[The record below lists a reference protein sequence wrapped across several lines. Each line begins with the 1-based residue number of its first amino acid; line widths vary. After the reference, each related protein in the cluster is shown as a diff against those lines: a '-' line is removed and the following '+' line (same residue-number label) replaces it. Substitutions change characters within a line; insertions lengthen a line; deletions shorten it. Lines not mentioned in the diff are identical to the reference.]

1 MVSFKSAL
9 VVAAGLIGLGA
20 IAAPA
25 SAGSINVDN
34 VQLPDYEN
42 LNLNGVIDGSSYSDN
57 GQMSGQIVLTV
68 NNIGSSNQFV
78 LPVWC
83 VDIFHD
89 IAIGGSGYTYS
100 EGSLGTDN
108 SNNPSPL
115 SAQQIS
121 EIGALASYGNG
132 LMGSAPSNALSA
144 EIQAAIWTVEYN
156 AGGNS
161 STVSGGSFSS
171 ADVGNLIAAAVEA
184 GGHGGQLIALNGG
197 QAQVS
202 TQSRNRPPSPCLA
215 RVSSASA
222 SAAPEGLNA
231 SSDLRDPAAPS
242 GAVFAPGATA
252 PARGRVCLHVI
263 RYHGGAPNTI
273 ACRISL
279 HTRPAIIGN
288 SRVRIWR
295 ALEWM
300 LRRGSARSDRSGS
313 RPSPA

>member
-20 IAAPA
+20 VAAPA

-34 VQLPDYEN
+34 VQLPSYEN

-68 NNIGSSNQFV
+68 NNIGSSNQYV

-161 STVSGGSFSS
+161 LTISGGSFSS

-197 QAQVS
+197 QVQVYDAVPEPTS
-202 TQSRNRPPSPCLA
+202 LA
-215 RVSSASA
+215 VLGAGPWASA
-222 SAAPEGLNA
+222 SRGAGGPETRRPTCAIQRRLRAP
-231 SSDLRDPAAPS
+231 
-242 GAVFAPGATA
+242 F
-252 PARGRVCLHVI
+252 
-263 RYHGGAPNTI
+263 
-273 ACRISL
+273 
-279 HTRPAIIGN
+279 
-288 SRVRIWR
+288 
-295 ALEWM
+295 
-300 LRRGSARSDRSGS
+300 S
-313 RPSPA
+313 RPGLPRQRADASVFT